1 MKKHNEK
8 HTKKVRNLVAFCSLC
23 AILLSVSTYAWF
35 IGMTKVNVSAFEINV
50 ATTEGLFLSM
60 DGENWSYNL
69 DAYNATA
76 YENNANVWAN
86 TSDNKGLIPMSTV
99 GDMDATSSRM
109 KLFEKAS
116 YTSVPGGYRLL
127 ASRVDNY
134 TNKNETSG
142 EYIEGKG
149 YVAFD
154 LFVKNLSGTE
164 YYVNNDPENEEAIY
178 LRDNSTVKV
187 STAGG
192 DEAGKEGAGIEN
204 SVRVAFVQL
213 GRVNANTTDVGTIT
227 GINCAGGEGVTGI
240 CRDAQIWEPNDTKHE
255 TNALNWYNTSCA
267 VRTGANSNQAA
278 SYNLE
283 EDCVTLENGTAY
295 PTYSVSKE
303 IEISDYV
310 NAYDGTAFNKYA
322 ANTKTYAEYLADN
335 KVGKLVDFPYFT
347 DTTKEKNGNER
358 VQFMTLAPNSITKL
372 RVYIYIEGQDI
383 DNYDFA
389 QLGKKITVNFGFTKE
404 RFDGSEIGDTVHDDI
419 TPTGTA
425 TVAQ

>member
-35 IGMTKVNVSAFEINV
+35 IGMTKVNVSEFEINV

-69 DAYNATA
+69 DAYNTPA
-76 YENNANVWAN
+76 YENNANIWAN

-99 GDMDATSSRM
+99 GDMDKTASRM

-116 YTSVPGGYRLL
+116 YTAVPGGYRLL
-127 ASRVDNY
+127 ASRVNNY
-134 TNKNETSG
+134 TDKNQTSN

-154 LFVKNLSGTE
+154 LFVKNLSGNE
-164 YYVNNDPENEEAIY
+164 YYTENNPLNEEAIY
-178 LRDNSTVKV
+178 LRDNSQVIV
-187 STAGG
+187 SNSGG
-192 DEAGKEGAGIEN
+192 ENGAGIEN

-213 GRVNANTTDVGTIT
+213 GRVNANTTDVAKIT
-227 GINCAGGEGVTGI
+227 GINCTGGEDVTGI
-240 CRDAQIWEPNDTKHE
+240 CRDAQIWEPNDKNHE
-255 TNALNWYNTSCA
+255 ENAINWYNKSC
-267 VRTGANSNQAA
+267 VIRTGSNSNEAA
-278 SYNLE
+278 SY
-283 EDCVTLENGTAY
+283 TLTSSCTTIADGTAY
-295 PTYSVSKE
+295 PTYSVSKD

-310 NAYDGTAFNKYA
+310 NAYDGDKFNTYT
-322 ANTKTYAEYLADN
+322 ANTKTYAQYLTDS
-335 KVGKLVDFPYFT
+335 KVGKLVEFPYFT
-347 DTTKEKNGNER
+347 DTTKELNGNQR
-358 VQFMTLAPNSITKL
+358 VEFMTLAPNSITKL

-404 RFDGSEIGDTVHDDI
+404 RFDGSEIGDTINDNI